1 MHPLGS
7 LVRLVL
13 PRRCAA
19 CRTPGEWMCEDCGA
33 ALRALAA
40 PLCGRC
46 GAPTALTVA
55 ACRAC
60 SRLRWFTTA
69 RSALWLDGPALAL
82 VGRWKRGE
90 ISPGRLAA
98 ALIAHELPRPAVEAI
113 AVVPAVHDRRL
124 LRGADPPAEIATELA
139 RWWGLP
145 VAQLVCRARDVRP
158 QRGLDAAAR
167 RGNVVAHSRPA
178 PALAAWRSWTTSTRP
193 APPSTSAPARC
204 AGRAPSRCM

>member
-60 SRLRWFTTA
+60 RRLRWFTTA

-98 ALIAHELPRPAVEAI
+98 ALIAHELPRLVAEHAV
-113 AVVPAVHDRRL
+113 
-124 LRGADPPAEIATELA
+124 TTK
-139 RWWGLP
+139 
-145 VAQLVCRARDVRP
+145 
-158 QRGLDAAAR
+158 AAR
-167 RGNVVAHSRPA
+167 R
-178 PALAAWRSWTTSTRP
+178 TRRIS
-193 APPSTSAPARC
+193 PPRW
-204 AGRAPSRCM
+204 